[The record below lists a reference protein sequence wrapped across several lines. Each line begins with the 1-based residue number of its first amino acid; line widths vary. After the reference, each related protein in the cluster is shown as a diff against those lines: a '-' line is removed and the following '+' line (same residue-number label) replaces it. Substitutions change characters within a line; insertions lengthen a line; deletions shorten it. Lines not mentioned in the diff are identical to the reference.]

1 VRARHASL
9 ELIRA
14 VTRRLAVSLLVKKN
28 RNGRFDPT
36 ARERADEIAWGAQA
50 GGTYG
55 AGFFCWVATIDM
67 VSGPGIFERVGVSWL
82 QIGMA
87 YIAVG
92 LATGSAFGALQR
104 MRHHVLVAM
113 LQWSLMFLLPIFA
126 VPTNMGLSLGRVP
139 SLPGDLWL
147 ALIASAVVGG
157 LTGWWM
163 WREDR
168 RASTPTRS

>member
-1 VRARHASL
+1 
-9 ELIRA
+9 
-14 VTRRLAVSLLVKKN
+14 
-28 RNGRFDPT
+28 
-36 ARERADEIAWGAQA
+36 
-50 GGTYG
+50 
-55 AGFFCWVATIDM
+55 
-67 VSGPGIFERVGVSWL
+67 
-82 QIGMA
+82 
-87 YIAVG
+87 
-92 LATGSAFGALQR
+92 

-168 RASTPTRS
+168 RASTPTWS